1 MGLACNVLPRNG
13 LHVIRCV
20 LGQIEVAGGG
30 GPARLDWL
38 RFTVTLQVTHVVSA
52 AAMGKGH
59 RLFGRTFALTMSRG
73 IATSGAAVPHIIIIM
88 TVSHSVAHHTTIHDK
103 R

>member
-1 MGLACNVLPRNG
+1 MPTTTTTISGVRMGVACNVLPRNG

-52 AAMGKGH
+52 AAMGRRAPGFRADFRH
-59 RLFGRTFALTMSRG
+59 
-73 IATSGAAVPHIIIIM
+73 
-88 TVSHSVAHHTTIHDK
+88 
-103 R
+103 